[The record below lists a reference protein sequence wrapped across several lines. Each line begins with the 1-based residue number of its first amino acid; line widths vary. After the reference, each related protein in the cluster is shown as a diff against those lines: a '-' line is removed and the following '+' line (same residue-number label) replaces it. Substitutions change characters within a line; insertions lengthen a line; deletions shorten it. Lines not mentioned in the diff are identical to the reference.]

1 MVYLQR
7 NNDIKVI
14 NYTRTDWSNFAFD
27 NAMALQSVGINCK
40 SYVVNKHAFNYIHTS
55 EQITNEN
62 IMKEMY
68 QADYVQIFH
77 SDAKALEIFIESGS
91 KAKLIVYHAG
101 SVYRRDPEFYNK
113 LFNPHIYKSVI
124 ALPEFA
130 GLGSKNEQYLVGAID
145 TDSITPAIKS
155 LVHPYIFAHYPS
167 SYEKKGSYDICRMME
182 EIKIP
187 VKFSSDTISMMEHYK
202 RVMEC
207 DIYIELFKPILEGN
221 PYGSF
226 GIQALEAAAMGK
238 SVVTQNMNEDV
249 YFNEYGFCRLM
260 LANNETDFKD
270 IVELLDKSSPD
281 EIKNLQEETRQW
293 VVDNHSYKSTGLKLL
308 KKILN

>member
-1 MVYLQR
+1 MEY
-7 NNDIKVI
+7 
-14 NYTRTDWSNFAFD
+14 
-27 NAMALQSVGINCK
+27 
-40 SYVVNKHAFNYIHTS
+40 
-55 EQITNEN
+55 
-62 IMKEMY
+62 
-68 QADYVQIFH
+68 
-77 SDAKALEIFIESGS
+77 
-91 KAKLIVYHAG
+91 
-101 SVYRRDPEFYNK
+101 
-113 LFNPHIYKSVI
+113 IYKKIGKISFGTLSPEMIKKISVCKI
-124 ALPEFA
+124 VTPELYDKEGYPVDG
-130 GLGSKNEQYLVGAID
+130 GLMDVRMGVIDPGLVCP
-145 TDSITPAIKS
+145 TDG
-155 LVHPYIFAHYPS
+155 
-167 SYEKKGSYDICRMME
+167 KKLRDCPGYF
-182 EIKIP
+182 
-187 VKFSSDTISMMEHYK
+187 V
-202 RVMEC
+202 
-207 DIYIELFKPILEGN
+207 YIELFKPILEGN

>member
-1 MVYLQR
+1 MR
-7 NNDIKVI
+7 VI
-14 NYTRTDWSNFAFD
+14 NYTRTDWANFAFD

-40 SYVVNKHAFNYIHTS
+40 SYVANKHTFNYIHTS

-62 IMKEMY
+62 ITKEMCE
-68 QADYVQIFH
+68 ADYVQIFH
-77 SDAKALEIFIESGS
+77 SDIKALEIFIKSSS

-130 GLGSKNEQYLVGAID
+130 GLGAKNEQYLVGGID
-145 TDSITPAIKS
+145 TARITPVIKS
-155 LVHPYIFAHYPS
+155 LVYPYIFAHYPS
-167 SYEKKGSYDICRMME
+167 SYDKKGSYDICRMME
-182 EIKIP
+182 EMKIP
-187 VKFSSDTISMMEHYK
+187 LKFSSDIVFMTEHYK
-202 RVMEC
+202 RTMEC
-207 DIYIELFKPILEGN
+207 DVYIELFKPILEGKH
-221 PYGSF
+221 YGSF
-226 GIQALEAAAMGK
+226 GIQALESAAMGK
-238 SVVTQNMNEDV
+238 IVVTQNMNEDV

-270 IVELLDKSSPD
+270 IIELLDKNSPN

-293 VVDNHSYKSTGLKLL
+293 IVDNHSYEKTGKR
-308 KKILN
+308 ILEKVLC